1 MYKRHI
7 VIDLEFTPIPK
18 RFQEQREIVRHEVIQ
33 IGAVLLDQDY
43 RKISTFSTYVK
54 PAFAVHIKPSVTRL
68 TGITDQDVKNAPSFA
83 QAMEKLTAWIGTEDR
98 TRIYS
103 WSDTDLH
110 QFRGECALKG
120 IPFPNSMGRWLD
132 FQKVYGRLIGSRHQL
147 SLKKAVLSANGQF
160 FGTLAHTAL
169 YDAIATAEL
178 LIMTVSGSVHG
189 QKMCKGC
196 TVIAAPQTFTTTIG
210 ELYGAQL
217 AKFLT

>member
-1 MYKRHI
+1 M
-7 VIDLEFTPIPK
+7 
-18 RFQEQREIVRHEVIQ
+18 
-33 IGAVLLDQDY
+33 
-43 RKISTFSTYVK
+43 
-54 PAFAVHIKPSVTRL
+54 

-189 QKMCKGC
+189 QKMCEGC